1 MNSAFSIVSGGR
13 TNEIE
18 AMLDGQSVRVSPE
31 VLSDVL
37 GWELKSDGLCRGDS
51 CIPLR
56 NQGALSGTDGVDL
69 AAVADALGQPLAL
82 DIHERVAVIGAAA
95 SARSAELATL
105 EAPDFSLPDLL
116 GREHSLSDYRG
127 KKVLLIAYASW

>member
-1 MNSAFSIVSGGR
+1 MRESFTIVSTGR

-18 AMLDGQSVRVSPE
+18 AMLDGQTVRVAPE
-31 VLSDVL
+31 VVSEVL

-82 DIHERVAVIGAAA
+82 DIDERVAVIGAAA
-95 SARSAELATL
+95 TARGAELETL

-116 GREHSLSDYRG
+116 GHEHSLSDYRG